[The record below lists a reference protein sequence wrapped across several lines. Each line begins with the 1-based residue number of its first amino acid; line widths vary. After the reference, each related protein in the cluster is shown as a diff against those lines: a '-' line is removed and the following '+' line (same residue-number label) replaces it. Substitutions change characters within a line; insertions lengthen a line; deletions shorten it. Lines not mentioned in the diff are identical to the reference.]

1 MGLILFL
8 ILIHV
13 LVNIFYNLPS
23 RKKSKK
29 VVDTVEVSVIIFIL
43 SMRIGEDNENIR
55 RRSKDVKNGYK
66 IRCNKKIA
74 RIE

>member
-13 LVNIFYNLPS
+13 LVNIFYNLPR

-29 VVDTVEVSVIIFIL
+29 VVDMVEVSVIIFIL

-66 IRCNKKIA
+66 IRCNKK
-74 RIE
+74 

>member
-1 MGLILFL
+1 M
-8 ILIHV
+8 
-13 LVNIFYNLPS
+13 VNICCNLPS
-23 RKKSKK
+23 KKKSKK
-29 VVDTVEVSVIIFIL
+29 VVDMVEVSVIIFIL

-66 IRCNKKIA
+66 IMCNKKIA

>member
-13 LVNIFYNLPS
+13 LVNIFYNLPKG
-23 RKKSKK
+23 KKSKK
-29 VVDTVEVSVIIFIL
+29 VVDMVEVSVIIFIL

>member
-13 LVNIFYNLPS
+13 LVNIFYNLPKG
-23 RKKSKK
+23 KKSKK
-29 VVDTVEVSVIIFIL
+29 VVDMVEVSVIIFIL

-66 IRCNKKIA
+66 IRCNKK
-74 RIE
+74 